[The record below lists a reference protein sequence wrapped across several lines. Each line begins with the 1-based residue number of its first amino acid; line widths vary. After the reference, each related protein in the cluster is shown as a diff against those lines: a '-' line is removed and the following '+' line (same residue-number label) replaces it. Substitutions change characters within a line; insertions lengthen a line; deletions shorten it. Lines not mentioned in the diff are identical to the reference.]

1 MPELV
6 VLFGKKRGQKC
17 SFSYINNNNHQFKSE
32 VMQSRIYTYKITFEE
47 VPYYY
52 YGSHKEKRYNEYY
65 MGSPVTHKWCWDF
78 YTPKKQILEFF
89 NTREEANF
97 VENRLIK
104 LFLNDPH
111 CLNENCGGIVS
122 LEMCKRGAKTIVENK
137 LGIHSRTREQII
149 KDGNKG
155 RETQKRLGT
164 GVYGLSPEIRTEN
177 GKKLGQRNLQTG
189 HIQKLGK
196 EYGKLCYE
204 NGLGIFGISEDERK
218 ENSSKGGKI
227 SGNEAYKNKTG
238 IHNFTKEKRLEVSSK
253 GGKSSSSQKWKC
265 LVTGYV
271 STAPG
276 LASYQRKRNI
286 DTSLKVKIT

>member
-1 MPELV
+1 
-6 VLFGKKRGQKC
+6 
-17 SFSYINNNNHQFKSE
+17 
-32 VMQSRIYTYKITFEE
+32 MQSRIYTYKITFEE

-52 YGSHKEKRYNEYY
+52 YGSHIEKKYNEYY
-65 MGSPVTHKWCWDF
+65 IGSPVTHKWCWEL

-89 NTREEANF
+89 DTREKANS

-104 LFLNDPH
+104 PFLNDPY

-122 LEMCKRGAKTIVENK
+122 IEMCKKGAKTLVENK

-155 RETQKRLGT
+155 RETQKVLGV
-164 GVYGLSPEIRTEN
+164 GIYGLSEEMRKKN
-177 GKKLGQRNLQTG
+177 GEKLGKRNVETG

-196 EYGKLCYE
+196 EYGKLCFE
-204 NGLGIFGISEDERK
+204 NGLGIFGISEDEKNNAR
-218 ENSSKGGKI
+218 SSGGKT
-227 SGNEAYKNKTG
+227 SGINAYKNKTG

-265 LVTGYV
+265 LVTGYI

-286 DTSLKVKIT
+286 DTSLKVRVS